1 MVGFLKKLGSMFS
14 GEAAPAKPDRQE
26 SYEGYV
32 IASTPI
38 SEGGQFRL
46 CGVITKD
53 VGGEEKTHRYI
64 RADVCQSKDQ
74 ADDLAIMKGK
84 QMIDQ
89 LGDRIFQP

>member
-1 MVGFLKKLGSMFS
+1 MVGFLKRLGSMFG

-26 SYEGYV
+26 SYEGYL

-38 SEGGQFRL
+38 AEGGQYRL

-53 VGGEEKTHRYI
+53 IGGEVQEHKYI
-64 RADVCQSKDQ
+64 RADVCQSKEQ
-74 ADDLAIMKGK
+74 ADDLAIMKGR

-89 LGDRIFQP
+89 LGDRVFQS